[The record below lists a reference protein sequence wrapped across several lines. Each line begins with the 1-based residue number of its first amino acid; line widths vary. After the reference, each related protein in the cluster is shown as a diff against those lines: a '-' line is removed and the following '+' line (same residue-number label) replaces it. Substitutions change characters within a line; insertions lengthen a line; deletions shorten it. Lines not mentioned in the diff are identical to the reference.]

1 MKIKFC
7 PKCKGTNI
15 MFVAGGKIGL
25 SECKKCKFRSAI
37 FPEIEQE
44 IKKEKKK

>member
-1 MKIKFC
+1 MKIRFC

-25 SECKKCKFRSAI
+25 YECKKCKFRSAI
-37 FPEIEQE
+37 FPEIEK
-44 IKKEKKK
+44 IKKKKK

>member
-1 MKIKFC
+1 MKIRFC
-7 PKCKGTNI
+7 PKCKGTRIIN
-15 MFVAGGKIGL
+15 VAGGKIGL
-25 SECKKCKFRSAI
+25 FECVKCRFRSVV